1 MKNAK
6 MTIVAVLVALVA
18 VTTYSVGGTYAKYT
32 DKFEGTSDTARVAKW
47 AFELTN
53 KEDSTTKLDKNF
65 TFDLFKALKEADGTT
80 AEGDV
85 KSTDVVIAPG
95 TGGKVELNLFNN
107 SEVNA
112 QYKVEYTVTNAG
124 GIPVEFLVNG
134 NWVTALPSTA
144 DATFATINSGATETV
159 TIQWRWAFEG
169 TDSVNYQTTQTD
181 TTDTDLGTAASATI
195 KVEAKVIVEQVD

>member
-32 DKFEGTSDTARVAKW
+32 DTFEGTSDTARVAKW

-53 KEDSTTKLDKNF
+53 KEDSTTKLGKTF
-65 TFDLFKALKEADGTT
+65 TFDLFQALKEADGTT
-80 AEGDV
+80 AETDV
-85 KSTDVVIAPG
+85 KTAGLVAPG
-95 TGGKVELNLFNN
+95 TGGKVELDLFND

-134 NWVTALPSTA
+134 NWVTALPNNT
-144 DATFATINSGATETV
+144 DAAFVAINSGATETV

-169 TDSVNYQTTQTD
+169 KDSENYTATQTD
-181 TTDTDLGTAASATI
+181 DSDTLLGTAGTDTI
-195 KVEAKVIVEQVD
+195 KVEAKVIIEQVD

>member
-32 DKFEGTSDTARVAKW
+32 DTFEGTSDTARVAKW
-47 AFELTN
+47 AFDLTN
-53 KEDSTTKLDKNF
+53 KEDSTTKLGKTF
-65 TFDLFKALKEADGTT
+65 TFDLFQALKEADGTT
-80 AEGDV
+80 AETDV
-85 KSTDVVIAPG
+85 KTAGLVAPG
-95 TGGKVELNLFNN
+95 TGGKVELDLFND

-134 NWVTALPSTA
+134 NWVTALPNNT
-144 DATFATINSGATETV
+144 DAAFVAINSGATETV

-169 TDSVNYQTTQTD
+169 KDSENYTATQTD
-181 TTDTDLGTAASATI
+181 DSDTLLGTAGTDTI